1 MANFLEDV
9 SVQLQ
14 TLPLFAAAYL
24 LSRPACDGLA
34 AGILRSAHLKHCH
47 RKTNDALR
55 YRLSREDRRRGHKN
69 PIVKRILQRLEEYH
83 STWRSIEEM
92 GAVLKDPRAG
102 LLDFYGQVDGK
113 LVWLCWRVGET
124 EITHYHALDE
134 GFSGRRE
141 IRTSAKHRLI
151 N

>member
-1 MANFLEDV
+1 MPKEQVF
-9 SVQLQ
+9 
-14 TLPLFAAAYL
+14 TLDAINELLPKLNVVVTEQ
-24 LSRPACDGLA
+24 LSRR
-34 AGILRSAHLKHCH
+34 AGIEARIRDLGERLGTVPDAIILEPSDD
-47 RKTNDALR
+47 DALR
-55 YRLSREDRRRGHKN
+55 DLKTD
-69 PIVKRILQRLEEYH
+69 ILQRLEEYH